1 MIHEAKEDALYF
13 LRKMGCTDT
22 ASKQQIEEAVSK
34 TLKLYDDISKD
45 DLLRHIESEYKI
57 WVDDFR
63 IIEKEEARRPWL
75 AVTKLKIKW
84 GFWNRYKWYLEEKKK
99 FPPKTVQSIDKLTD
113 RTLDALFEPTQK
125 VQIDKRG
132 MVVGQVQSGKTANY
146 TGLICKAADAGFKMI
161 IVLAGI
167 HKNLR
172 SQTQLR
178 LDEGFLGFDTQQ
190 ERVNKNNNLWI
201 GVGEQ
206 RSNRHLIAHS
216 LTSSLDNGDFNAGA
230 ANALALN
237 FYTNDPIIAVV
248 KKNAHVLNRLEQ
260 WLAAQSTETNNG
272 DKIIK
277 NKPLLIIDDEADN
290 ASINTK
296 RDDLNPTRINGQ
308 IRNLLR
314 LFQKSAYVG
323 YTATPFANIFIP
335 LNEDNLF
342 PRDFITNIPAPT
354 NYVGPDKIFGF
365 EPLEDGEEP
374 LDTLPVVHRIDDYQS
389 FIPDKHKRDGRLP
402 ENIPESLKTAIK
414 CFILTCSI
422 RRLRGQGNEHNSM
435 LIHVSRFTNWQAC
448 IKQRVENV
456 FNFYRLGIEQN
467 NSLILNE
474 IRETFEND
482 SEGYRSYVTTS
493 LQILD
498 SELAE
503 IDPNIKAHS
512 WKEVLPFLHL
522 STTKIQVKEI
532 HGGAKDV
539 LDYQAYDKKYVKDG
553 EEAGLSV
560 IAVGGNKLSR
570 GLTLEGLSVSYYLRA
585 SKMYD
590 TLMQMGRWFGYRPGY
605 VDLCRLFTSR
615 ELNEW
620 FCHITLASEELRKEF
635 NYMSEIAGSTPEQY
649 ALKVRTHPGVLQ
661 ISATNKIRTAVNV
674 NISWSGVLIE
684 SYKLSKRAKAIT
696 ANLSNLNKLI
706 ASFTSTPTDKKGN
719 LLWTDI
725 PASDIVSFISNF
737 VAPDNPIASPER
749 LGEFIIEKQKDN
761 ELDAWHVALMSSR
774 SKTKDY
780 SLYNNQIWLFDR
792 TEDDKNSNND
802 VYYIRKSHIISPNHE
817 FIDLTDEEYKLA
829 REKTYVNK
837 NKKAHEEYPGAAK
850 MPNYPNGNLV
860 RNDME
865 IKSARY
871 PLLLLYLLN
880 PEKADLSDTE
890 KPIVGFAIRFPGS
903 KNNTTVTYAVHEQL
917 LDKFEVNED
926 PEDYEYED

>member
-1 MIHEAKEDALYF
+1 
-13 LRKMGCTDT
+13 
-22 ASKQQIEEAVSK
+22 
-34 TLKLYDDISKD
+34 
-45 DLLRHIESEYKI
+45 
-57 WVDDFR
+57 
-63 IIEKEEARRPWL
+63 
-75 AVTKLKIKW
+75 
-84 GFWNRYKWYLEEKKK
+84 
-99 FPPKTVQSIDKLTD
+99 
-113 RTLDALFEPTQK
+113 
-125 VQIDKRG
+125 
-132 MVVGQVQSGKTANY
+132 
-146 TGLICKAADAGFKMI
+146 MI

-190 ERVNKNNNLWI
+190 ERVNRNNNLWI
-201 GVGEQ
+201 GVGEP

-248 KKNAHVLNRLEQ
+248 KKNAYVLNRLEQ
-260 WLAAQSTETNNG
+260 WLSAQSSETSNG
-272 DKIIK
+272 NKIIR

-290 ASINTK
+290 ASINTT
-296 RDDLNPTRINGQ
+296 RDDLNPTKINGQ

-335 LNEDNLF
+335 LNDDNLF
-342 PRDFITNIPAPT
+342 PRDFITNIPAPS
-354 NYVGPDKIFGF
+354 NYIGPDKIFGF
-365 EPLEDGEEP
+365 EPLEDSQEP
-374 LDTLPVVHRIDDYQS
+374 TDTLPVVHRIDDYHT
-389 FIPDKHKRDGRLP
+389 FVPDRHKRDDQLP
-402 ENIPESLKTAIK
+402 VSVPESLKTAIK
-414 CFILTCSI
+414 CFILTCAI
-422 RRLRGQGNEHNSM
+422 RRLRGQGDEHNSM
-435 LIHVSRFTNWQAC
+435 LIHISRFQVWQSR
-448 IKQRVENV
+448 IKELVENV
-456 FNFYRLGIEQN
+456 FNFYRMGIEQN
-467 NSLILNE
+467 NAGIISEL
-474 IRETFEND
+474 RHAFETDVD
-482 SEGYRSYVTTS
+482 SYRSYTTTS
-493 LQILD
+493 AQILD
-498 SELAE
+498 SQLSEL
-503 IDPNIKAHS
+503 DPAVKVHL
-512 WKEVLPFLHL
+512 WKEVLPCLHPAA
-522 STTKIQVKEI
+522 TKIQVKEI

-539 LDYQAYDKKYVKDG
+539 LDYQAYDKKYIREG

-560 IAVGGNKLSR
+560 IAIGGNKLSR

-605 VDLCRLFTSR
+605 VDLCRLFTSG

-635 NYMSEIAGSTPEQY
+635 NYMSDIAGSTPEQY

-684 SYKLSKRAKAIT
+684 SYKLSKRSQDIN
-696 ANLSNLNKLI
+696 ANLDNLNKLI
-706 ASFTSTPTDKKGN
+706 SSFSSESIVKKRN
-719 LLWTDI
+719 FLWNNI
-725 PASDIVSFISNF
+725 PASNIISFFGNF
-737 VAPDNPIASPER
+737 IAPENPIASPDR
-749 LGEFIIEKQKDN
+749 LAEFILEKQKDD
-761 ELDAWHVALMSSR
+761 ELDVWHVALMSSN

-780 SLYNNQIWLFDR
+780 VLDDSTRIWMFDR
-792 TEDDKNSNND
+792 TDDDKNNSNE

-817 FIDLTDEEYKLA
+817 FIDLTDDEYELA
-829 REKTYVNK
+829 KRKTFEQ
-837 NKKAHEEYPGAAK
+837 KKAHEEYPGAAQ

-860 RNDME
+860 RNDLE
-865 IKSARY
+865 IKSARF

-880 PEKADLSDTE
+880 PEKAGLPESE

-903 KNNTTVTYAVHEQL
+903 SKNRTITYAVHQQL

-926 PEDYEYED
+926 PEDYDYED

>member
-1 MIHEAKEDALYF
+1 MIQKAKEFALFF
-13 LRKMGCTDT
+13 LRQKGITT
-22 ASKQQIEEAVSK
+22 NATFSQINEAIEN
-34 TLKLYDDISKD
+34 TLKLFPDIDKKELERYVTYEYD
-45 DLLRHIESEYKI
+45 I
-57 WVDDFR
+57 WADDFR

-75 AVTKLKIKW
+75 AGNKSKIEW
-84 GFWNRYKWYLEEKKK
+84 EFWNRYKWYLEEKKK

-113 RTLDALFEPTQK
+113 RTLDALFEPTQEA
-125 VQIDKRG
+125 QIDKRG

-190 ERVNKNNNLWI
+190 ERVNQSNNRWI
-201 GVGEQ
+201 GVGEPL
-206 RSNRHLIAHS
+206 SNRNLLAHS
-216 LTSSLDNGDFNAGA
+216 LTSSEDNGDFNKKF
-230 ANALALN
+230 ANNPLVITV
-237 FYTNDPIIAVV
+237 FKSNDPIIAVV

-260 WLAAQSTETNNG
+260 WLAAQTTETSDGN
-272 DKIIK
+272 KIIK
-277 NKPLLIIDDEADN
+277 SKPLLIIDDEADN

-296 RDDLNPTRINGQ
+296 RDELNPTKINGQ

-374 LDTLPVVHRIDDYQS
+374 MDTLPVVHKIDDYKN
-389 FIPDKHKRDGRLP
+389 FVPDRHKRDGQLP
-402 ENIPESLKTAIK
+402 VSVPESLKTAIK

-422 RRLRGQGNEHNSM
+422 RRLRGQGSEHNSM
-435 LIHVSRFTNWQAC
+435 LIHVSRFTNWQAH
-448 IKQRVENV
+448 IKELVENV

-482 SEGYRSYVTTS
+482 SENYRSYVTTS
-493 LQILD
+493 AQILN
-498 SELAE
+498 SQLAGL
-503 IDPNIKAHS
+503 DPNIKVHS
-512 WKEVLPFLHL
+512 WKEVLPFLHP

-539 LDYQAYDKKYVKDG
+539 LDYQAYDKKYVNEG

-605 VDLCRLFTSR
+605 VDLCRLFTSSD
-615 ELNEW
+615 LVNW
-620 FCHITLASEELRKEF
+620 FCHITKASEDLRKEF
-635 NYMSEIAGSTPEQY
+635 DYMTDIAGSSPYQY
-649 ALKVRTHPGVLQ
+649 ALRVRTHPDRVLQ
-661 ISATNKIRTAVNV
+661 ISASNKIRKAVEV
-674 NISWSGVLIE
+674 DLTWAGRLVQ
-684 SYKLSKRAKAIT
+684 SYKLHKTPSIIESNYSSAKSLIGKLGE
-696 ANLSNLNKLI
+696 NFIPKGNNKIWYNIESNIIKEFLR
-706 ASFTSTPTDKKGN
+706 SFTVHDDILSASPGN
-719 LLWTDI
+719 LRRYIDEANQI
-725 PASDIVSFISNF
+725 
-737 VAPDNPIASPER
+737 
-749 LGEFIIEKQKDN
+749 N
-761 ELDAWHVALMSSR
+761 ELKNWRVALMSR
-774 SKTKDY
+774 G
-780 SLYNNQIWLFDR
+780 NA
-792 TEDDKNSNND
+792 KNDSDISSHTIGWFNRKHQKMTPTD
-802 VYYIRKSHIISPNHE
+802 SYYINKSNITSRPDE
-817 FIDLTDEEYKLA
+817 FIDMTNG
-829 REKTYVNK
+829 EKENFLSKSIDKWRKSGSNRPQPK
-837 NKKAHEEYPGAAK
+837 NPDGE
-850 MPNYPNGNLV
+850 MV
-860 RNDME
+860 RNEYRKPD
-865 IKSARY
+865 K
-871 PLLLLYLLN
+871 PLLILYFLN
-880 PEKADLSDTE
+880 PVEAGLMDMKT
-890 KPIVGFAIRFPGS
+890 PFVGFAISFPGS
-903 KNNTTVTYAVHEQL
+903 NKMSSVRFAIHEDQIPNFN
-917 LDKFEVNED
+917 FEEID
-926 PEDYEYED
+926 EDYEYKD

>member
-22 ASKQQIEEAVSK
+22 ASKQQIEDAVSK
-34 TLKLYDDISKD
+34 TLKLYDGISKD
-45 DLLRHIESEYKI
+45 ELLRHIESEYKI

-75 AVTKLKIKW
+75 AGNKSKIDW

-125 VQIDKRG
+125 AQIDKRG

-146 TGLICKAADAGFKMI
+146 TGLICKAADSGFKMI

-272 DKIIK
+272 DKIIR

-374 LDTLPVVHRIDDYQS
+374 MDTLPVVHRIDDYQN
-389 FIPDKHKRDGRLP
+389 FVPDRHKRDEQLP
-402 ENIPESLKTAIK
+402 VSVPESLKTATK
-414 CFILTCSI
+414 CFMLTCAI
-422 RRLRGQGNEHNSM
+422 RRLRGQGSEHNSM
-435 LIHVSRFTNWQAC
+435 LIHVSRFTNWQAH
-448 IKQRVENV
+448 IKELVENV

-474 IRETFEND
+474 IRETLEND

-493 LQILD
+493 TQIL
-498 SELAE
+498 SSQLAGL
-503 IDPNIKAHS
+503 DPNIKVHS
-512 WKEVLPFLHL
+512 WKEVVPFLHP
-522 STTKIQVKEI
+522 SATKIQVKEI

-539 LDYQAYDKKYVKDG
+539 LDYQAYDKKYVKEG

-684 SYKLSKRAKAIT
+684 SYKLSKRTKDIA
-696 ANLSNLNKLI
+696 ANLANLNKLVS
-706 ASFTSTPTDKKGN
+706 SFSSTPTDKKGS

-761 ELDAWHVALMSSR
+761 ELDTWHVALMSSR
-774 SKTKDY
+774 SKSNY
-780 SLYNNQIWLFDR
+780 HSLKNNQIWLFDR
-792 TEDDKNSNND
+792 TEDDKNSSED
-802 VYYIRKSHIISPNHE
+802 IYYIRKSHIISPNHE
-817 FIDLTDEEYKLA
+817 FVDLTDEEYKLA
-829 REKTYVNK
+829 REKTFA

-865 IKSARY
+865 IRNARF

-880 PEKADLSDTE
+880 PEKAGLSGTVN
-890 KPIVGFAIRFPGS
+890 PIVGFAIRFPGS
-903 KNNTTVTYAVHEQL
+903 KYNTTVTYAVHEQL
-917 LDKFEVNED
+917 LDKFEVNEE

>member
-1 MIHEAKEDALYF
+1 MIQEAKEDALYF

-22 ASKQQIEEAVSK
+22 ASKQQIEDAVLK
-34 TLKLYDDISKD
+34 TLKLYDGISKD
-45 DLLRHIESEYKI
+45 ELLRHIESEYKI

-75 AVTKLKIKW
+75 AGNKSKIEW

-125 VQIDKRG
+125 AQIDKRG

-178 LDEGFLGFDTQQ
+178 LDEGFLGFDTQYQ
-190 ERVNKNNNLWI
+190 RAFQSNNLWI

-260 WLAAQSTETNNG
+260 WLAAQSTETSNG

-277 NKPLLIIDDEADN
+277 SKPLLIIDDEADN

-296 RDDLNPTRINGQ
+296 RDELNPTRINGQ

-374 LDTLPVVHRIDDYQS
+374 MDTLPVVHKIDDYQN
-389 FIPDKHKRDGRLP
+389 FVPDRHKQRDEQLP
-402 ENIPESLKTAIK
+402 VSVPESLKTAIK

-422 RRLRGQGNEHNSM
+422 RRLRGQGSEHNSM
-435 LIHVSRFTNWQAC
+435 LIHVSRFTNWQAH
-448 IKQRVENV
+448 IKELVENV

-467 NSLILNE
+467 NPLILNE
-474 IRETFEND
+474 IRATFEND
-482 SEGYRSYVTTS
+482 SDSYRSYVTTS
-493 LQILD
+493 TQILN
-498 SELAE
+498 SQLAGL
-503 IDPNIKAHS
+503 DPNIKVHS
-512 WKEVLPFLHL
+512 WKEILPFLHP

-585 SKMYD
+585 SRMYD

-684 SYKLSKRAKAIT
+684 SYKLSKRTKDIA
-696 ANLSNLNKLI
+696 ANLDNLNNLV
-706 ASFTSTPTDKKGN
+706 ASFNSQPRDKKGN

-725 PASDIVSFISNF
+725 PASDIVSFISSF

-761 ELDAWHVALMSSR
+761 ELDTWHVALMSSR
-774 SKTKDY
+774 SKSKDY
-780 SLYNNQIWLFDR
+780 SLDNNQIWLFDR
-792 TEDDKNSNND
+792 TDAEENNSD
-802 VYYIRKSHIISPNHE
+802 EIYYIRKSHIISPSHE
-817 FIDLTDEEYKLA
+817 FIDLTEEEYELA
-829 REKTYVNK
+829 LEKTLI
-837 NKKAHEEYPGAAK
+837 NKKSKAINPNEVK
-850 MPNYPNGNLV
+850 KPNYPSGKLV
-860 RNDME
+860 RNNME
-865 IKSARY
+865 FTSARF

-880 PEKADLSDTE
+880 PEKAGLPDTE

>member
-1 MIHEAKEDALYF
+1 MIQEAKEFTLFF
-13 LRKMGCTDT
+13 LRQKGITQNAT
-22 ASKQQIEEAVSK
+22 FSQIDEAIEN
-34 TLKLYDDISKD
+34 TLKLFPDVDKKELERYVIYEYDIWTDDI
-45 DLLRHIESEYKI
+45 
-57 WVDDFR
+57 R

-75 AVTKLKIKW
+75 AGNKSKIEW

-99 FPPKTVQSIDKLTD
+99 FPPKTLQSIDKLTD

-125 VQIDKRG
+125 AQIDKRG

-248 KKNAHVLNRLEQ
+248 KKNAYVLNRLEQ
-260 WLAAQSTETNNG
+260 WLAAQSTETSDG
-272 DKIIK
+272 DKIIR
-277 NKPLLIIDDEADN
+277 NKPLLIVDDEADN

-342 PRDFITNIPAPT
+342 PRDFITNIPAPS
-354 NYVGPDKIFGF
+354 NYIGPDKIFGF
-365 EPLEDGEEP
+365 EPLEEGEEP
-374 LDTLPVVHRIDDYQS
+374 IDTLPVVHRIDDYHA
-389 FIPDKHKRDGRLP
+389 FVPDRHKRDDQLP
-402 ENIPESLKTAIK
+402 VSVPESLKTAIK
-414 CFILTCSI
+414 CFILTCAI
-422 RRLRGQGNEHNSM
+422 RRLRGQGSEHNSM
-435 LIHVSRFTNWQAC
+435 LIHVSRFTNWQAH
-448 IKQRVENV
+448 IKELVENV
-456 FNFYRLGIEQN
+456 FNYYRLGIEQN

-482 SEGYRSYVTTS
+482 SEGYLSYVTTS
-493 LQILD
+493 SQILN
-498 SELAE
+498 SKLAGL
-503 IDPNIKAHS
+503 DPNIKVHS
-512 WKEVLPFLHL
+512 WKEVLPFLHP
-522 STTKIQVKEI
+522 SATKIQVKEI

-539 LDYQAYDKKYVKDG
+539 LDYQAYDKKYIREG

-560 IAVGGNKLSR
+560 IAIGGNKLSR

-585 SKMYD
+585 SRMYD

-635 NYMSEIAGSTPEQY
+635 NYMSNIAGSTPEQY

-684 SYKLSKRAKAIT
+684 SYKLSKRTKDIAT
-696 ANLSNLNKLI
+696 NLANLKKLVS
-706 ASFTSTPTDKKGN
+706 SFSSAPEEKKGN
-719 LLWTDI
+719 FLWTNI
-725 PASDIVSFISNF
+725 PASDIVTFISNF
-737 VAPDNPIASPER
+737 VAPDNPMASPER
-749 LGEFIIEKQKDN
+749 LGEFIVEKQKDN
-761 ELDAWHVALMSSR
+761 ELDTWHVALMSSR
-774 SKTKDY
+774 SKNKDTLISNY
-780 SLYNNQIWLFDR
+780 RIWLFDR
-792 TEDDKNSNND
+792 TDAEENNSD
-802 VYYIRKSHIISPNHE
+802 EIYYIRKSHIISPSHE
-817 FIDLTDEEYKLA
+817 FIDLTEEEYELA
-829 REKTYVNK
+829 LEKTLI
-837 NKKAHEEYPGAAK
+837 NKKSKAINPNEVK
-850 MPNYPNGNLV
+850 KPNYPNGNLV

-865 IKSARY
+865 FKSARF

-880 PEKADLSDTE
+880 PEKAGLPNAE
-890 KPIVGFAIRFPGS
+890 NPIVGFAIRFPGS
-903 KNNTTVTYAVHEQL
+903 KANTTITYAVHEQL
-917 LDKFEVNED
+917 LDKFDVNED
-926 PEDYEYED
+926 AEEYEYED